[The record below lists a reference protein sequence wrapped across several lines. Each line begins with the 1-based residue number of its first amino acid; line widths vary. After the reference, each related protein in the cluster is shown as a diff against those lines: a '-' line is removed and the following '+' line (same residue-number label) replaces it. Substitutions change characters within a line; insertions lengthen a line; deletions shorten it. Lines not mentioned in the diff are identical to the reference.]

1 MVSTKVTESITNE
14 LNIYLK
20 IFCFLYADDTKVL
33 AETAAQH
40 RKALDGLNISCNK
53 WALKVSLDKT
63 KVYIFYFFSKG
74 KIRKYK
80 AFAFGTNTVEIVD
93 DYVYF
98 GTTFNYNSNFNKAKA
113 KQVLQA
119 QKATF
124 SIFSK
129 VRQLN
134 LSVDVFTE
142 LFERLSIPVLLYG
155 SEIWGYENS
164 NHLQVMC
171 NNAMRMFLKLYKST
185 PTCMLNGELGIK
197 KIAEYTKFNDYNDL
211 MSIDSNYVAKNAA

>member
-20 IFCFLYADDTKVL
+20 IFCFLYADDTIVL

-80 AFAFGTNTVEIVD
+80 AFAFGTNTVEVVD
-93 DYVYF
+93 DYVYL

-164 NHLQVMC
+164 NLIQ
-171 NNAMRMFLKLYKST
+171 
-185 PTCMLNGELGIK
+185 
-197 KIAEYTKFNDYNDL
+197 
-211 MSIDSNYVAKNAA
+211 